1 MEIPRRAYAVFLLLG
16 LVPSV
21 LMWAFGWVAWWAV
34 PLLTIPFA
42 VLLIVVI
49 ALLMTVA
56 WMASGSH

>member
-1 MEIPRRAYAVFLLLG
+1 MEIPRRAYVIFLLLG
-16 LVPSV
+16 LVPSA
-21 LMWAFGWVAWWAV
+21 LLWAFGWVAWWAV

-56 WMASGSH
+56 